1 MTGLNPQKPN
11 AAREGDAPRYSAVQ
25 RARETASTR
34 RGQGRRTRAAAGLA
48 LAAGILSSAPACRP
62 QDSTAAAASAGPG
75 RDSTTAVSAAP
86 FRKVNNRAFA
96 AGEYLVFDIA
106 YGPVKAGTA
115 TMGIPD
121 TARVGGRPCLHI
133 VTTAESSPFFS
144 NFFNVKDRVE
154 SLFDSEG
161 IFSWRFD
168 KHLREGHYKAERT
181 ELYDQANR
189 RVFYRNDTIPA
200 PLYVMDILCA
210 FYYTRTQPLEVGG
223 HLDLDAFGDGAV
235 YPLRVL
241 VHRRET
247 IKVPAG
253 RFACIVVE
261 PVIKGEG
268 IFNQKGKLTIWLTD
282 DERRLPVL
290 LKSKVLVGSI
300 DCRLRRIGK

>member
-1 MTGLNPQKPN
+1 MTDEGLLHSFQRHAGESASALRNPRHRMQSV
-11 AAREGDAPRYSAVQ
+11 Y
-25 RARETASTR
+25 
-34 RGQGRRTRAAAGLA
+34 GLA
-48 LAAGILSSAPACRP
+48 LFGILSHTPVCHS
-62 QDSTAAAASAGPG
+62 QDSTAVAGPAG
-75 RDSTTAVSAAP
+75 LSQDSTAVVGSDTL
-86 FRKVNNRAFA
+86 FRKVENRAFSL
-96 AGEYLVFDIA
+96 GEHLVFDIA
-106 YGPVKAGTA
+106 YGMVKAGTA
-115 TMGIPD
+115 TMSIPD
-121 TARVGGRPCLHI
+121 TQRIGGRLCLHI

-144 NFFNVKDRVE
+144 NLFKVRDRVE
-154 SLFDSEG
+154 SLLDLDG
-161 IFSWRFD
+161 IFSWRFE
-168 KHLREGHYKAERT
+168 KHLREGRYKAERT

-210 FYYTRTQPLEVGG
+210 FYYTRTQALEVGG
-223 HLDLDAFGDGAV
+223 SLDLDAFGDGKV

-253 RFACIVVE
+253 RFPCIVVE

-282 DERRLPVL
+282 DERRIPVL

-300 DCRLRRIGK
+300 DCRLRRIGN